1 MKISDV
7 IQRSDTRAG
16 QIFDWIVIG
25 LIVTSIIALSLE
37 TLPDLPDSFRKI
49 LQISE
54 IIIVIC
60 FTIEYLLRVATTE
73 RKFRYIFSFYGLTD
87 LAAIIPIYLTLG
99 GIDTRALRAVRL
111 FRVIRILKL
120 SRYNEA
126 ITRFGMALKLAMEEI
141 VLFMAA
147 VTILL
152 YLSAL
157 GIYYFEHEAQ
167 PEEFASVF
175 HSLWWATTTLTT
187 VGYGDVYPITLGGKL
202 FTFVILMC
210 GLGIVAVPAGIVAT
224 ALNKAREK
232 KAEKVMEDHGET

>member
-1 MKISDV
+1 MIS
-7 IQRSDTRAG
+7 
-16 QIFDWIVIG
+16 
-25 LIVTSIIALSLE
+25 IVTLSLE
-37 TLPDLPDSFRKI
+37 TLPNLSDSFRQV
-49 LQISE
+49 LRISE
-54 IIIVIC
+54 IVIVIF
-60 FTIEYLLRVATTE
+60 FTIEYVLRVATSE
-73 RKFRYIFSFYGLTD
+73 RKIRYIFSFYGLTD
-87 LAAIIPIYLTLG
+87 LAAIIPTYLTLG
-99 GIDTRALRAVRL
+99 GIDTKALRAVRL

-120 SRYNEA
+120 TRYNEA
-126 ITRFGMALKLAMEEI
+126 ITRFGMALKLAVEEI

-147 VTILL
+147 VTIML

-167 PEEFASVF
+167 PDEFASVF

-202 FTFVILMC
+202 FTFLILMC